1 MAHTFTSMVLAT
13 LGEVAS
19 ASAEGW
25 LDGSVGSNPVSEGI
39 FAVLDNTIFES
50 SLVEVYR

>member
-1 MAHTFTSMVLAT
+1 MADAFAHVVLTT

-25 LDGSVGSNPVSEGI
+25 LDGSIGGNPVSKGV
-39 FAVLDNTIFES
+39 FAVLDDTMFTLGS
-50 SLVEVYR
+50 ASVA